1 MTKNIIVTDANGDI
15 IGTTFPK
22 RAKGLIKSGRAS
34 FVDEGTI
41 RMSAG
46 KAPPEHK
53 SIISEETQSMI
64 YITFKGDEWI
74 RRNTDISFM
83 TGLDGSLSETL
94 MLGSWNS
101 GETVA
106 ISRPYMLTP
115 NTSYSYVFWLN
126 GGENE
131 SANEVC
137 NFKIAFFND
146 WENCNVYRL
155 NRGYIKPL
163 LHQKGWEL
171 YEIPFTT
178 PNIEGDVSVTF
189 SFTAA
194 KAPMAVM
201 PAREPA
207 AYSDMKDEPD
217 EFAAYRPQRHNI
229 VFQDGWPSITQY
241 GGDKYSTEAIRK
253 KVAKESVKEGFRKEF
268 PFNVEEFN
276 EKFNKEFNEKF
287 NKEFNEKFN
296 KKFNKNFHF
305 SFSSDG
311 DNDDEDEL
319 AEELEELQDEIS
331 DMLDDIEGM
340 VDDAADDL
348 KAAGDDLEDI
358 KADEDFDA
366 SGFQAEID
374 TFANELKA
382 IDTDIDGYTEAIDDF
397 RKDLKAL
404 DEQMVNGQPKT
415 VREAL
420 NELHSKVSSFSDTV
434 STLEDRVSD
443 LAGDISDLN

>member
-1 MTKNIIVTDANGDI
+1 MTKNILVTDANGDI

-53 SIISEETQSMI
+53 SIISEETKSMI
-64 YITFKGDEWI
+64 YITFKGDEWV

-83 TGLDGSLSETL
+83 TGLDGKLSETL
-94 MLGSWNS
+94 MLGSWDS
-101 GETVA
+101 AESVA
-106 ISRPYMLTP
+106 VSRPYMLTP

-126 GGENE
+126 SGENE

-137 NFKIAFFND
+137 NFKITFFND

-163 LHQKGWEL
+163 LHQQGWEL

-178 PNIEGDVSVTF
+178 PDVAGDVSVTF

-201 PAREPA
+201 PAKEPA

-217 EFAAYRPQRHNI
+217 EYAAYRPQRHNI

-253 KVAKESVKEGFRKEF
+253 KLAKGSFKEGFKNGV
-268 PFNVEEFN
+268 PFDADEFN

-296 KKFNKNFHF
+296 KKFKKNFHF
-305 SFSSDG
+305 SFSSD
-311 DNDDEDEL
+311 DDDDRDEL
-319 AEELEELQDEIS
+319 AEELEELHDEIE
-331 DMLDDIEGM
+331 DMLDDIEDNL
-340 VDDAADDL
+340 DDI
-348 KAAGDDLEDI
+348 AGDLED
-358 KADEDFDA
+358 ADEDLHEIMEDDDFDA
-366 SGFQAEID
+366 SKFQSEID
-374 TFANELKA
+374 SFTDELGAIGNEIGKYNSVLSGLRDA
-382 IDTDIDGYTEAIDDF
+382 FDGIDTDSFKNFPEA
-397 RKDLKAL
+397 
-404 DEQMVNGQPKT
+404 N
-415 VREAL
+415 REAL
-420 NELHSKVSSFSDTV
+420 KTLHSNVESVGNSV
-434 STLEDRVSD
+434 EGLEDRLSD
-443 LAGDISDLN
+443 LADDISGLN

>member
-1 MTKNIIVTDANGDI
+1 MTKNILVTDANGDI

-53 SIISEETQSMI
+53 SIISEETRSMI
-64 YITFKGDEWI
+64 YITFKGDEWV

-83 TGLDGSLSETL
+83 TGLDGKLSETL
-94 MLGSWNS
+94 MLGSWDS
-101 GETVA
+101 AESVA
-106 ISRPYMLTP
+106 VSRPYMLTP

-137 NFKIAFFND
+137 NFKITFFND

-163 LHQKGWEL
+163 LHQQGWEL

-178 PNIEGDVSVTF
+178 PDVAGDVSVTF

-201 PAREPA
+201 PAKEPA
-207 AYSDMKDEPD
+207 AYSDLKDEPD
-217 EFAAYRPQRHNI
+217 EYAAYRPQRHNI
-229 VFQDGWPSITQY
+229 VFQDGWPSINQY
-241 GGDKYSTEAIRK
+241 GGEKYSTEAIREKLESK
-253 KVAKESVKEGFRKEF
+253 KSVKFGGKR
-268 PFNVEEFN
+268 FNFTFN
-276 EKFNKEFNEKF
+276 NSK
-287 NKEFNEKFN
+287 
-296 KKFNKNFHF
+296 
-305 SFSSDG
+305 D
-311 DNDDEDEL
+311 DDEGVWDEL
-319 AEELEELQDEIS
+319 EDLHDEID
-331 DMLDDIEGM
+331 DMLDDIEDAL
-340 VDDAADDL
+340 DDATDDL
-348 KAAGDDLEDI
+348 EDARDDLEDI
-358 KADEDFDA
+358 QSNEDFDA
-366 SGFQAEID
+366 SKFQAEID
-374 TFANELKA
+374 IFANELKA
-382 IDTDIDGYTEAIDDF
+382 IDIDIDGYTEAIDGF
-397 RKDLKAL
+397 KRDLRAL
-404 DEQMVNGQPKT
+404 DKQMFNGKPEA

-420 NELHSKVSSFSDTV
+420 NELHSKVSSIGDTV
-434 STLEDRVSD
+434 DELDGRVSD
-443 LAGDISDLN
+443 LADDISDLDD

>member
-53 SIISEETQSMI
+53 SIISEETRSMI
-64 YITFKGDEWI
+64 YITFKGDEWV

-83 TGLDGSLSETL
+83 TGLDGKLSETL
-94 MLGSWNS
+94 MLGSWDS
-101 GETVA
+101 AESVA
-106 ISRPYMLTP
+106 VSRPYMLTP
-115 NTSYSYVFWLN
+115 GTSYSYVFWLN

-137 NFKIAFFND
+137 NFKITFFND

-163 LHQKGWEL
+163 LHQQGWEL

-178 PNIEGDVSVTF
+178 PDVAGDVSVTF

-201 PAREPA
+201 PAKEPA

-217 EFAAYRPQRHNI
+217 EYAAYRPQRHNI
-229 VFQDGWPSITQY
+229 VFQDGWPSINQY
-241 GGDKYSTEAIRK
+241 GGEKYSTEAIREKLESK
-253 KVAKESVKEGFRKEF
+253 KSVKFGGKR
-268 PFNVEEFN
+268 FNFTFN
-276 EKFNKEFNEKF
+276 NSK
-287 NKEFNEKFN
+287 
-296 KKFNKNFHF
+296 
-305 SFSSDG
+305 D
-311 DNDDEDEL
+311 DDEDVWD
-319 AEELEELQDEIS
+319 ELEELHDEID
-331 DMLDDIEGM
+331 DMIDDIEDAL
-340 VDDAADDL
+340 DDATDDL
-348 KAAGDDLEDI
+348 EDARDDLEDI
-358 KADEDFDA
+358 QSNEDFDA
-366 SGFQAEID
+366 SKFQAEID
-374 TFANELKA
+374 IFANELKE
-382 IDTDIDGYTEAIDDF
+382 IDIDIDGYTEAIDGF
-397 RKDLKAL
+397 KKDLKAL
-404 DEQMVNGQPKT
+404 DKQMFNGKPEA

-420 NELHSKVSSFSDTV
+420 NELHAKVSSIGDTV
-434 STLEDRVSD
+434 DELDGRVSD
-443 LAGDISDLN
+443 LADDISDLDD

>member
-1 MTKNIIVTDANGDI
+1 MTKNILVTDANGDI

-53 SIISEETQSMI
+53 SIISEETKSMI
-64 YITFKGDEWI
+64 YITFKGDEWV

-83 TGLDGSLSETL
+83 TGLDGKLSETL
-94 MLGSWNS
+94 MLGSWDS
-101 GETVA
+101 AESVA
-106 ISRPYMLTP
+106 VSRPYILTP

-137 NFKIAFFND
+137 NFKITFFND

-163 LHQKGWEL
+163 LHQQGWEL

-178 PNIEGDVSVTF
+178 PDVAGDVSVTF

-201 PAREPA
+201 PAKEPA
-207 AYSDMKDEPD
+207 AYSDLKDEPD
-217 EFAAYRPQRHNI
+217 EYAAYRPQRHNI
-229 VFQDGWPSITQY
+229 VFQDGWPSINQY
-241 GGDKYSTEAIRK
+241 GGEKYSTEAIREKLESK
-253 KVAKESVKEGFRKEF
+253 KSVKFGGKR
-268 PFNVEEFN
+268 FNFTFN
-276 EKFNKEFNEKF
+276 NSK
-287 NKEFNEKFN
+287 
-296 KKFNKNFHF
+296 
-305 SFSSDG
+305 D
-311 DNDDEDEL
+311 DDEEDVWD
-319 AEELEELQDEIS
+319 ELEELHDEID
-331 DMLDDIEGM
+331 DMIDDIEDAL
-340 VDDAADDL
+340 DDATDDL
-348 KAAGDDLEDI
+348 EDARDDLEDI
-358 KADEDFDA
+358 QSNEDFDA
-366 SGFQAEID
+366 SKFQAEID
-374 TFANELKA
+374 IFANELKA
-382 IDTDIDGYTEAIDDF
+382 IDIDIDGYTEAIDGF
-397 RKDLKAL
+397 KKDLKAL
-404 DEQMVNGQPKT
+404 DKQMFNGKPET

-420 NELHSKVSSFSDTV
+420 NELHSKVSSIGDTV
-434 STLEDRVSD
+434 DELDGRVSD
-443 LAGDISDLN
+443 LADDISDLDD

>member
-1 MTKNIIVTDANGDI
+1 MTKNILVTDANGDI

-53 SIISEETQSMI
+53 STISEETRSMI
-64 YITFKGDEWI
+64 YITFKGDEWV

-83 TGLDGSLSETL
+83 TGLDGKLSETL
-94 MLGSWNS
+94 MLGSWDS
-101 GETVA
+101 AESVA
-106 ISRPYMLTP
+106 VSRPYMLTP

-137 NFKIAFFND
+137 NFKITFFND

-163 LHQKGWEL
+163 LHQQGWEL

-178 PNIEGDVSVTF
+178 PDVAGDVSVTF

-201 PAREPA
+201 PAKEPA

-217 EFAAYRPQRHNI
+217 EYAAYRPQRHNI
-229 VFQDGWPSITQY
+229 VFQDGWPSINQY
-241 GGDKYSTEAIRK
+241 GGEKYSTEAIREKLESK
-253 KVAKESVKEGFRKEF
+253 KSVKFGGKR
-268 PFNVEEFN
+268 FNFTFN
-276 EKFNKEFNEKF
+276 NSK
-287 NKEFNEKFN
+287 
-296 KKFNKNFHF
+296 
-305 SFSSDG
+305 D
-311 DNDDEDEL
+311 DDEDEL
-319 AEELEELQDEIS
+319 AEELEELQDEIG
-331 DMLDDIEGM
+331 DMLDDIE
-340 VDDAADDL
+340 DNLNDI
-348 KAAGDDLEDI
+348 AGDLED
-358 KADEDFDA
+358 AGEDLDDFMEDSDFDA
-366 SGFQAEID
+366 SKFQSEIENF
-374 TFANELKA
+374 TNELRAADGEINKLNGILDGFRDA
-382 IDTDIDGYTEAIDDF
+382 FESIDKGTIKDRPEAAVAALREIHSNVESLSNSVDELDG
-397 RKDLKAL
+397 
-404 DEQMVNGQPKT
+404 
-415 VREAL
+415 
-420 NELHSKVSSFSDTV
+420 
-434 STLEDRVSD
+434 RVSD
-443 LAGDISDLN
+443 LADDISDLDD

>member
-241 GGDKYSTEAIRK
+241 GGDKYSTEAIREKLASK
-253 KVAKESVKEGFRKEF
+253 KTFKLGGKH
-268 PFNVEEFN
+268 FNLSIGGNDE
-276 EKFNKEFNEKF
+276 
-287 NKEFNEKFN
+287 
-296 KKFNKNFHF
+296 
-305 SFSSDG
+305 
-311 DNDDEDEL
+311 DDEEEVWDEL
-319 AEELEELQDEIS
+319 EDLHDEID
-331 DMLDDIEGM
+331 DMLDNIEDTI
-340 VDDAADDL
+340 DDATDDL
-348 KAAGDDLEDI
+348 EAAKDDLEDI
-358 KADEDFDA
+358 KSDEDFDA
-366 SGFQAEID
+366 SRFQTEID
-374 TFANELKA
+374 NFANELKA
-382 IDTDIDGYTEAIDDF
+382 IDIDIDGYSDAVDDF

-404 DEQMVNGQPKT
+404 DKQMFNGKPEA

-420 NELHSKVSSFSDTV
+420 NELHSKVSAISDTV
-434 STLEDRVSD
+434 DELDDRVSD
-443 LAGDISDLN
+443 LASDISDLN